1 MVLAKVENLMASG
14 SAEEKANASTAK
26 GMVEKSRTY
35 SSITDSNAKILYASE
50 YTIRAEALAE
60 ARRLVGGVKIED
72 VSQSLKKD

>member
-1 MVLAKVENLMASG
+1 
-14 SAEEKANASTAK
+14 
-26 GMVEKSRTY
+26 MVEKSRY
-35 SSITDSNAKILYASE
+35 YDDIAASDVKVLYPAE